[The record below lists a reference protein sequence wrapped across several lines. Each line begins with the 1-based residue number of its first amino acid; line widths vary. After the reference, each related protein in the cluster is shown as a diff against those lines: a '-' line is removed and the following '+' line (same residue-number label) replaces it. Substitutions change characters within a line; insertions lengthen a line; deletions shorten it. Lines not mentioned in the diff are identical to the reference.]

1 MDSYGRERSNRL
13 LVSEAADNMINLKA
27 SFRGGA
33 TFTGLIVKEGWGR
46 KNNSAALPAKSMN
59 EMH

>member
-1 MDSYGRERSNRL
+1 MDSYGSERSRRL

-27 SFRGGA
+27 SIKGGA
-33 TFTGLIVKEGWGR
+33 TFTGLIAKEGWGR
-46 KNNSAALPAKSMN
+46 GNKSAVLPAKSLD

>member
-1 MDSYGRERSNRL
+1 
-13 LVSEAADNMINLKA
+13 MINLKA
-27 SFRGGA
+27 SFKGGA

-46 KNNSAALPAKSMN
+46 GNKSAAVAAKSLE